1 VITIRAE
8 YCNGCGACV
17 EVCPTGAIYLV
28 DGAATVDRERC
39 SACEACLAAC
49 PAGAIVVV
57 GERQPEAEPVRV
69 PALRVEPGVVQVKA
83 ELASR
88 PVRSKVLP
96 VVGAALVWV
105 GREIVPRLADY
116 LLYGLERP
124 LSGQR
129 ATSTDRNG
137 RAAARSGEARAR
149 QHRHRRR
156 GGESGK

>member
-1 VITIRAE
+1 VITVRAE
-8 YCNGCGACV
+8 DCDGCGACV

-28 DGAATVDRERC
+28 DGAATVDRGRC

-49 PAGAIVVV
+49 PVGAIVVV
-57 GERQPEAEPVRV
+57 DERQPEAEPVRV
-69 PALRVEPGVVQVKA
+69 PALRPEPGVVQVKA

-96 VVGAALVWV
+96 VFGAALVWA

-116 LLYGLERP
+116 VLYSLERRLP
-124 LSGQR
+124 GQR
-129 ATSTDRNG
+129 AMSTDRAD
-137 RAAARSGEARAR
+137 RAPAWSGEVHAR

-156 GGESGK
+156 GG